1 MANLPYITRDLHW
14 VGDSREALSGFSK
27 VVKSQIGVAL
37 RLVQNGETPLIA
49 KPLKSL
55 GGGVFELRANDQGD
69 TYRAVYAVK
78 LKSAVY
84 VLDCFKKKSK
94 KGKAI
99 PRHIVARIERRLKEA
114 RRLDIAQQSG
124 KK

>member
-1 MANLPYITRDLHW
+1 M
-14 VGDSREALSGFSK
+14 SGFPK

-78 LKSAVY
+78 LKRAVY

-99 PRHIVARIERRLKEA
+99 PRHIVARIEQRLKEA
-114 RRLDIAQQSG
+114 RRLDKAQ
-124 KK
+124 

>member
-1 MANLPYITRDLHW
+1 MANLPYITRALHW
-14 VGDSREALSGFSK
+14 LGDSREILSGFPK
-27 VVKSQIGVAL
+27 VVKGQIGFAL

-49 KPLKSL
+49 KPLKGL
-55 GGGVFELRANDQGD
+55 GGGVFELKAGDHGD

-99 PRHIVARIERRLKEA
+99 PRHIAERVERRLKEA
-114 RRLDIAQQSG
+114 RRLDKARQVDKG
-124 KK
+124 